1 MLEQIK
7 DAFRRNKL
15 QKLIALL
22 SSMILWFFVMDTQNP
37 VINGS
42 YDVPLTMANVPSG
55 FKAVFAEQ
63 SVRVRLS
70 APRSYFIDYGV
81 NNIRAF
87 ANLQN
92 YSAEGEYEI
101 PVEASY
107 PKGFELESVN
117 PATIRVQLDPF
128 IEKQM
133 PAEVIVTG
141 SPVENSVVSQ
151 LEKSSEQLTLIGP
164 KIAVM
169 EVKRVIGYIG
179 LSNNAE
185 TFDILVP
192 MTAIDENG
200 REVRGVRVAPSVI
213 TVTVHIESEL
223 QKKTVPIVANI
234 SVPDGREVSEIIIAP
249 QSVEIIA
256 RKEILSSIESI
267 KTEPLNFS
275 VNAKT
280 FTGKLKLDLPDGVT
294 ATPVEVD
301 ITCNFKE

>member
-22 SSMILWFFVMDTQNP
+22 SSMVLWFFVMDTQNP

-42 YDVPLTMANVPSG
+42 YDVPLTMANIPSG
-55 FKAVFAEQ
+55 YKAVFAEQ
-63 SVRVRLS
+63 NIRVRLS

-117 PATIRVQLDPF
+117 PATIHVQLDPF

-164 KIAVM
+164 KTAVT

-192 MTAIDENG
+192 MTAIDGNG

-223 QKKTVPIVANI
+223 QKKTVPVVANI
-234 SVPDGREVSEIIIAP
+234 SVPDGREVSETIIAP
-249 QSVEIIA
+249 QSVEISGRA
-256 RKEILSSIESI
+256 EILNSIESI

-294 ATPVEVD
+294 ASANEVE

>member
-42 YDVPLTMANVPSG
+42 YEVPLTMANVPSG

-63 SVRVRLS
+63 GVRVRLS

-141 SPVENSVVSQ
+141 APVENSVVSQ

-164 KIAVM
+164 KTAVM

-249 QSVEIIA
+249 QEVEIIA

>member
-7 DAFRRNKL
+7 DAFRRNKM

-22 SSMILWFFVMDTQNP
+22 SSVILWFFVMDTQNP

-42 YDVPLTMANVPSG
+42 YDVPLTMANIPTAY
-55 FKAVFAEQ
+55 KPVFFEQ

-117 PATIRVQLDPF
+117 PATIHVKLDPF
-128 IEKQM
+128 IEKQI

-164 KIAVM
+164 KTAVL

-223 QKKTVPIVANI
+223 RKKTVPVVANI
-234 SVPDGREVSEIIIAP
+234 SVPEGREISETTIAP
-249 QSVEIIA
+249 QEVEIIG
-256 RKEILSSIESI
+256 REEILSSIESI
-267 KTEPLNFS
+267 KTEPLNFL
-275 VNAKT
+275 VNAKS
-280 FTGKLKLDLPDGVT
+280 FVGKLKLDLPDGVT
-294 ATPVEVD
+294 AAPAEVD
-301 ITCNFKE
+301 ITCKFKE

>member
-234 SVPDGREVSEIIIAP
+234 SVPDGREVSETIIAP
-249 QSVEIIA
+249 QEVEIIA

>member
-7 DAFRRNKL
+7 DAFQRNKI
-15 QKLIALL
+15 QKIVALL

-37 VINGS
+37 TINDS
-42 YDVPLTMANVPSG
+42 YDIPVTMANTPQN
-55 FKAVFAEQ
+55 FKAVYTEQ
-63 SVRVRLS
+63 TIRVKLS

-101 PVEASY
+101 PIEASF
-107 PKGFELESVN
+107 PKGFELESIT
-117 PATIRVQLDPF
+117 PATIHVQLDPY

-141 SPVENSVVSQ
+141 SPATNSVVKA
-151 LEKSSEQLTLIGP
+151 LEKSSTSITLIGP
-164 KIAVM
+164 KTPVTA
-169 EVKRVIGYIG
+169 VKRVIGYIG
-179 LSNNAE
+179 LNDNSE

-192 MTAIDENG
+192 MTAIDEDG

-213 TVTVHIESEL
+213 TVTVEIANEL
-223 QKKTVPIVANI
+223 QQKTVPVVADI
-234 SVPDGREVSEIIIAP
+234 TIPEGREISELIVNP
-249 QSVEIIA
+249 QTVDIVGRE
-256 RKEILSSIESI
+256 EILSSIDSI
-267 KTEPLNFS
+267 KTEPLNFV

-280 FTGKLKLDLPDGVT
+280 FIGKLRLNLPDGVT
-294 ATPVEVD
+294 STADEVD
-301 ITCNFKE
+301 VTCKFKE

>member
-22 SSMILWFFVMDTQNP
+22 SSMVLWFFVMDTQNP

-42 YDVPLTMANVPSG
+42 YDVPLTMANIPSG
-55 FKAVFAEQ
+55 YKAVFAEQ
-63 SVRVRLS
+63 NIRVRLS

-117 PATIRVQLDPF
+117 PAAIHVQLDPF
-128 IEKQM
+128 IEKQI

-164 KIAVM
+164 KTAVM

-223 QKKTVPIVANI
+223 QKKTVPVVANI
-234 SVPDGREVSEIIIAP
+234 SVPDGREVSETIIAP
-249 QSVEIIA
+249 QSVEISGRA
-256 RKEILSSIESI
+256 EILNSIESI

-294 ATPVEVD
+294 ASANEVE

>member
-117 PATIRVQLDPF
+117 PATIHVQLDPF

-164 KIAVM
+164 KTAVM

-234 SVPDGREVSEIIIAP
+234 SVPDGREVSETIIAP
-249 QSVEIIA
+249 QEVEIIA

>member
-117 PATIRVQLDPF
+117 PATIHVQLDPF

-164 KIAVM
+164 KTAVM

-223 QKKTVPIVANI
+223 QKKTVPVVANI
-234 SVPDGREVSEIIIAP
+234 SVPDGREVSETIIAP
-249 QSVEIIA
+249 QEVEIIA

>member
-22 SSMILWFFVMDTQNP
+22 SSMVLWFFVMDTQNP

-42 YDVPLTMANVPSG
+42 YDVPLTMANIPSG
-55 FKAVFAEQ
+55 YKAVFAEQ
-63 SVRVRLS
+63 NIRVRLS

-117 PATIRVQLDPF
+117 PAAIHVQLDPF

-151 LEKSSEQLTLIGP
+151 LAKSSEQLTLIGP
-164 KIAVM
+164 KTAVM

-192 MTAIDENG
+192 MTAIDANG

-223 QKKTVPIVANI
+223 QKKTVPVVANI
-234 SVPDGREVSEIIIAP
+234 SVPDGREVSETVIAP
-249 QSVEIIA
+249 QSVEISGRA
-256 RKEILSSIESI
+256 EILNSIESI

-280 FTGKLKLDLPDGVT
+280 FTGKLKLDLPEGVT
-294 ATPVEVD
+294 ADATEVE

>member
-7 DAFRRNKL
+7 DAFRRNKI
-15 QKLIALL
+15 QKLVALL

-42 YDVPLTMANVPSG
+42 YDVPLSMANVPG
-55 FKAVFAEQ
+55 GYKAVYVEQ
-63 SVRVRLS
+63 SIRVRLS

-107 PKGFELESVN
+107 PKGFEIESIT
-117 PATIRVQLDPF
+117 PAAIHVQLDPY
-128 IEKQM
+128 IEKQIA
-133 PAEVIVTG
+133 AEVIVTG

-164 KIAVM
+164 KNAVT

-192 MTAIDENG
+192 MTAIDANG

-223 QKKTVPIVANI
+223 KKKNVPVAANI
-234 SVPDGREVSEIIIAP
+234 SVPDGREVSETIIAP
-249 QSVEIIA
+249 QAVEIVG
-256 RKEILSSIESI
+256 REEILNSIESL

-280 FTGKLKLDLPDGVT
+280 FTGKLKLDLPAGVT
-294 ATPVEVD
+294 ANPAEVD
-301 ITCNFKE
+301 ITCKFKE

>member
-42 YDVPLTMANVPSG
+42 YEVPLTMANVPSG
-55 FKAVFAEQ
+55 FKAVFVEQ
-63 SVRVRLS
+63 GVRVRLS

-164 KIAVM
+164 KTAVM

-223 QKKTVPIVANI
+223 QKKTVPVVANI
-234 SVPDGREVSEIIIAP
+234 SVPDGREVSETIIAP

>member
-164 KIAVM
+164 KTAVM